1 MAMLLKGSAPLLSC
15 AHRMLWEWNPRQQI
29 TWLGMSPV
37 MCVKTMIL
45 YSNISG
51 SFLSCYLLVSLLT
64 NSDIICGMLLEKKIR

>member
-37 MCVKTMIL
+37 IALFVIVVCEDNDPVFKYFWVFFL
-45 YSNISG
+45 QLFSG
-51 SFLSCYLLVSLLT
+51 VSP
-64 NSDIICGMLLEKKIR
+64 N